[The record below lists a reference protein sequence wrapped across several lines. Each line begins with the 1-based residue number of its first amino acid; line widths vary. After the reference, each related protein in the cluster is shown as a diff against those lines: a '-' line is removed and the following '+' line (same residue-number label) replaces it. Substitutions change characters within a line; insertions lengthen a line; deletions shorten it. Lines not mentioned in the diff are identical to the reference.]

1 MDEFKLT
8 QVGVVIL
15 GVHDVARAL
24 EFYRDTLG
32 LTVKSQFRGFAFLDA
47 GAVTLCL
54 SEPLARSHATPEG
67 TLAGA
72 TELVFEVPGVR
83 ETYQALVERGVRF
96 THEPRIV
103 AGTQWAANFED
114 PDGHKLSVF
123 GPERK
128 TS

>member
-1 MDEFKLT
+1 MSDYKLT
-8 QVGVVIL
+8 HLGVVML

-32 LTVKSQFRGFAFLDA
+32 LVVKSQFRGFAFLDA
-47 GAVTLCL
+47 GGVTLCL
-54 SEPLARSHATPEG
+54 SEPLARAHGTPDG
-67 TLAGA
+67 ALAGA

-83 ETYQALVERGVRF
+83 EAFQCLLERGVRF
-96 THEPRIV
+96 THEPRVV